1 MIESDTPDEGQ
12 LGQQINS
19 RRQGLVDPI
28 DHVSA
33 FRSRNIISPDRLI
46 NLPPG
51 MAVTVE
57 IKTGSRRIIDYLL
70 SPLLRYK
77 LNVFVALKDE
87 DFYSLRL
94 TFQPGDQTDARSPHS
109 PRRLGEDV
117 EFIVTGRGPLT
128 N

>member
-57 IKTGSRRIIDYLL
+57 MRRIIDDLL
-70 SPLLRYK
+70 SPLLRFKHESYSCSVGRVRA
-77 LNVFVALKDE
+77 LADPVILRVADASAKIRTQNPWS
-87 DFYSLRL
+87 SLIR
-94 TFQPGDQTDARSPHS
+94 Q
-109 PRRLGEDV
+109 
-117 EFIVTGRGPLT
+117 
-128 N
+128 